1 MLSCLESLNPQ
12 PRGPRHWAHP
22 SRLPMLRMRAAQLPP
37 PSAPVSPPHPA
48 SCQPPTVGTY
58 VGATPREEERGD
70 SGALAYSL
78 KQGTC
83 PPRPLHVP
91 PPRTHSVTEMG
102 DGGGARRRPLS
113 GRAVRTPADG
123 QTAFL
128 SPDPLLPL
136 ESSLFTRCV
145 PH

>member
-1 MLSCLESLNPQ
+1 M
-12 PRGPRHWAHP
+12 
-22 SRLPMLRMRAAQLPP
+22 
-37 PSAPVSPPHPA
+37 
-48 SCQPPTVGTY
+48 
-58 VGATPREEERGD
+58 GATPREEERGD

-102 DGGGARRRPLS
+102 DGGGARQRPLS